1 MASPV
6 VYEVNLHVDATIAGE
21 YREWLAGHVRKMLA
35 LPGFT
40 GARSFEVTDPQ
51 AAGEVAFCVQYEL
64 ADRAALDAYFRDHAE
79 RMRADGVRRFG
90 ARFRA
95 SRRTLEAF
103 PPA

>member
-1 MASPV
+1 MGTI
-6 VYEVNLHVDATIAGE
+6 YEVNLHVDAAIAGE
-21 YREWLAGHVRKMLA
+21 YREWLAGHIRAMLA

-64 ADRAALDAYFRDHAE
+64 ADQAALDAYFRDHAE
-79 RMRADGVRRFG
+79 SMRADGTRRFG
-90 ARFRA
+90 GRFRA
-95 SRRTLEAF
+95 SRRVLRPL